1 VASTDERAAIV
12 RALQR
17 LTASSRHLADAF
29 AARQGLHPTD
39 LEALLH
45 VMQGEAEGT
54 PLTAGA
60 LGEALA
66 LTSGSVTGVVDRL
79 VAAGH
84 VERRRDET
92 DRRRVLLFHAPDARA
107 VAAEF
112 FGPIG
117 RLSDAVMDTFDDA
130 ELATV
135 RRYLEAMTGAVTAAL
150 RS

>member
-1 VASTDERAAIV
+1 MDPSGERAAIV

-17 LTASSRHLADAF
+17 LTASARHLSDAF

-45 VMQGEAEGT
+45 VMQAESQGA
-54 PLTAGA
+54 PLTAGG

-84 VERRRDET
+84 VARSRDAS
-92 DRRRVLLFHAPDARA
+92 DRRRVLLVHAPEARA
-107 VAAEF
+107 VAEDF
-112 FGPIG
+112 FSPIA
-117 RLSDAVMDTFDDA
+117 RLSGAVMDTFDDA

-135 RRYLEAMTGAVTAAL
+135 RRYLEAMTDAVTEA
-150 RS
+150 RQG

>member
-1 VASTDERAAIV
+1 VPPTEERAAIV

-17 LTASSRHLADAF
+17 LTASSQHLADTF

-45 VMQGEAEGT
+45 VMQAETEGT

-60 LGEALA
+60 LGDALS

-84 VERRRDET
+84 VQRRRDAT
-92 DRRRVLLFHAPDARA
+92 DKRRVLLFHAPEARA

-112 FGPIG
+112 FAPIG

-135 RRYLEAMTGAVTAAL
+135 RRYLEAMTDAVDAA
-150 RS
+150 RQT